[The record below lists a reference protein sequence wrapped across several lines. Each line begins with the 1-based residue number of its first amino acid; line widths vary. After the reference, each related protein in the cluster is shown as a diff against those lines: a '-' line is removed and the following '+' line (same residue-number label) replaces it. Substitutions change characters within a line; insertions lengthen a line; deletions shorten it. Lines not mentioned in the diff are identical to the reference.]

1 MSTTLTTLLTAS
13 SGNFNTFRSNI
24 DLYKD
29 THNQLLDMVSRV
41 TRTILV
47 PAYNAT
53 VEYVKGRQSYLN
65 SQLASNSNLNW
76 RSPLTNGGSLCAFHG
91 GANSIIKEGGTF
103 ANMEDWTSSDNFS
116 NVMDWTVELFST
128 VALSANR
135 IDLPSYQEITIPGIT
150 HYQGSYE
157 AFNTTLV
164 PTVRSR
170 GNPSPQV
177 YIDQAGLG
185 GKYTVQ
191 DFINFK
197 EDWEFGMEWINSN
210 PREAGNNIPGLKF
223 EAENMLTGIDSLK
236 PLTAFEE
243 KKMNVS
249 SRHNL

>member
-65 SQLASNSNLNW
+65 SQLASDSNLNW
-76 RSPLTNGGSLCAFHG
+76 RSPLTHGSTLCAFDG

-103 ANMEDWTSSDNFS
+103 ANIDDWTNSSTFS
-116 NVMDWTVELFST
+116 NVTDWSIELFST

-157 AFNTTLV
+157 AYNTTLV
-164 PTVRSR
+164 PSFRS
-170 GNPSPQV
+170 NITPDPQT

-210 PREAGNNIPGLKF
+210 PRNTGDNIPGLKF

-249 SRHNL
+249 FRHNL